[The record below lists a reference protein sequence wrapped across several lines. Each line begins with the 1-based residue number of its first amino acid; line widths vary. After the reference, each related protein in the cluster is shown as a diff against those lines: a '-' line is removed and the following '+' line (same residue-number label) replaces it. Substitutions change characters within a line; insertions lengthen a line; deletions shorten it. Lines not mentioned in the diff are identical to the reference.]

1 MKRWI
6 LDLSLAKMYR
16 ANGLSLQIN
25 NDWNKI
31 HSSTIP
37 ICKVALTCMTKTWS
51 DDNDRERKTD
61 QPRKKTLSYVYNNIV
76 LPYYGLEIH
85 FSDTWPGVQVPV
97 FRKSRLLYGPSAI
110 LSNLTLGSSRAKKKF
125 KKIHKFCFLSRYFY
139 CSSLTIISTIISNH
153 GDFRETDLYSVT
165 SPNRSVFL
173 YQYSSIVLLLLS
185 WGQYYVHHWSS
196 KRQPQ
201 LVDVHVHSWRCN

>member
-1 MKRWI
+1 MI
-6 LDLSLAKMYR
+6 
-16 ANGLSLQIN
+16 
-25 NDWNKI
+25 
-31 HSSTIP
+31 
-37 ICKVALTCMTKTWS
+37 
-51 DDNDRERKTD
+51 ERGKPTN
-61 QPRKKTLSYVYNNIV
+61 PGKKTLSYVYNNIV
-76 LPYYGLEIH
+76 LPYYGLVIH

-139 CSSLTIISTIISNH
+139 CSSLTIISSSNH

-165 SPNRSVFL
+165 SPNHSVFL

-196 KRQPQ
+196 KRQSQ

>member
-1 MKRWI
+1 MIGTKYIVQRYPSVRW
-6 LDLSLAKMYR
+6 LLLVWRKL
-16 ANGLSLQIN
+16 G
-25 NDWNKI
+25 
-31 HSSTIP
+31 
-37 ICKVALTCMTKTWS
+37 VMTMI
-51 DDNDRERKTD
+51 ERGKPTN
-61 QPRKKTLSYVYNNIV
+61 PGKKTLSYVYNNIV
-76 LPYYGLEIH
+76 LPHYGLVIH
-85 FSDTWPGVQVPV
+85 FSDTWPGVQMPV

-139 CSSLTIISTIISNH
+139 CSSLTIISSSNH

-173 YQYSSIVLLLLS
+173 YQCSSIVLLLLS

-196 KRQPQ
+196 KRQSQ